1 MLVPAA
7 LAGSLLLAAPSAVR
21 AADGLTETGTTT
33 YEVLPASGTI
43 KVQIKVSDYNGKPDS
58 TSGGVNYIYFWNAT
72 EIAVETEAGAVSA
85 TSNAGA
91 VTQTVLSSDQSY
103 HYVQIGYPDVHYGQT
118 RLVTA
123 SYSIPAGPHAPGG
136 FRAVSAYASLCLGG
150 NGYDTGSVSLV
161 IPDGFAVTVERGG
174 ALDKTGDAGG
184 KQTYSSGPQSAP
196 YKFWSCIHADNPAN
210 LVHTPLT
217 AAGQAFDIQAWPED
231 AAWSTALQSDLSTE
245 AGSLE
250 GLTGLTLPGGTIDVI
265 EAGDSQLGNYGG
277 TFNSASDT
285 AYVPETI
292 DPATVAHE
300 LSHVW
305 FNTKLFNDRWAMEGL
320 AGYSQKAAGAGN
332 YKTCSEPGPYPGT
345 GAPNLGTW
353 LLLANDASPQD
364 VAVSTWQYA
373 ASCYIFTSLADL
385 MGADGFRNVL
395 KAAAGGEIAYV
406 GADPNEKLPG
416 AGLPLTAKEVLDL
429 LDERGLIPA
438 GLSGLDTAQTL
449 LSGYGILGAADLA
462 GRSAARATYHALASD
477 AGTWKLPAAVRTPM
491 SNWDFAAA
499 TTAMAT
505 ARQIIDLRDTVTG
518 EVTGLSL
525 DGSAIEKS
533 FEATAS
539 QADLDAVLASM
550 QKASAAAVNVASAQQ
565 LRNDASGFVAGI
577 GLLGIDVGGEID
589 RAKADLAASQPD
601 LAAAEAESAADQ
613 LRNAAAQGW
622 LRLAAAAISL
632 LILLLLVGA
641 AMALRGRRKR
651 SLGAIGGRPGPW
663 AQASPRA
670 LAPGSRR
677 PVSGSGRPN
686 PTQVAPLG
694 AAPEPEPII
703 EQVKRARPPIGAS
716 AVPGRPGELPHA
728 GPEPSAG
735 ARHLPEP
742 AALPLSEEPRLWEW
756 SDSPSTRD
764 EGSDRRN

>member
-1 MLVPAA
+1 MLVPVA
-7 LAGSLLLAAPSAVR
+7 LAGSLLLAAPGPAR

-43 KVQIKVSDYNGKPDS
+43 KVGIQVSDYNGKPDS

-91 VTQTVLSSDQSY
+91 VSQTVLSTDQNY
-103 HYVQIGYPDVHYGQT
+103 HYVQLGYPDVHYGQT

-150 NGYDTGSVSLV
+150 NGYDTGTVSLV

-174 ALDKTGDAGG
+174 ALSKTGDVGG
-184 KQTYSSGPQSAP
+184 KQTYSSGPQDAP
-196 YKFWSCIHADNPAN
+196 YKFWSCVHADNPGN
-210 LVHTPLT
+210 LVHTALT

-231 AAWSTALQSDLSTE
+231 AAWSATLQSDLGTE

-250 GLTGLTLPGGTIDVI
+250 ALTGLMLPGGTIDVI

-285 AYVPETI
+285 AYIPETI

-305 FNTKLFNDRWAMEGL
+305 FNTKLLNDRWAIEGL
-320 AGYSQKAAGAGN
+320 AGYSQRAAGSGS

-353 LLLANDASPQD
+353 LLLGNDASPQD

-385 MGADGFRNVL
+385 MGADNLRSVL
-395 KAAAGGEIAYV
+395 KAAATGETAYV
-406 GADPNEKLPG
+406 GADPSEKLPG
-416 AGLPLTAKEVLDL
+416 AGLPLSARQVLDL

-449 LSGYGILGAADLA
+449 LSGYGILSGVDLT
-462 GRSAARATYHALASD
+462 GRSAARATYHALAAD

-505 ARQIIDLRDTVTG
+505 ARQIIAVRDSITK

-525 DGSAIEKS
+525 DGSAVEKS
-533 FEATAS
+533 FEAAAS
-539 QADLDAVLASM
+539 QADLDAVLASI
-550 QKASAAAVNVASAQQ
+550 QKASAAADNVASAQQ
-565 LRNDASGFVAGI
+565 LRNDANGFVAGI

-589 RAKADLAASQPD
+589 RAKADLAAAQSD
-601 LAAAEAESAADQ
+601 LAAAEAESAADH

-641 AMALRGRRKR
+641 AMALRGRRER
-651 SLGAIGGRPGPW
+651 RLAVADIRAGPW
-663 AQASPRA
+663 AQASPRTPA
-670 LAPGSRR
+670 TVSRR
-677 PVSGSGRPN
+677 PESTSA
-686 PTQVAPLG
+686 APLE
-694 AAPEPEPII
+694 AAPEPEPIA
-703 EQVKRARPPIGAS
+703 QVKRARPPIGSRAT
-716 AVPGRPGELPHA
+716 PGGPGEPTHA
-728 GPEPSAG
+728 GPEPAGG
-735 ARHLPEP
+735 ARHLSEP
-742 AALPLSEEPRLWEW
+742 AAPRSATQPKAALGLQ
-756 SDSPSTRD
+756 RH
-764 EGSDRRN
+764 